1 MSSQS
6 TKERKAKENLVVL
19 HNCSTYDTKFEG
31 CYVESIRGGM
41 CQAIHPFIIYYE
53 LECLLSKSK
62 DYYKPIKTN
71 KKKANSGNYIQY
83 KSNGDKEKNLLLKE
97 YLNMIKSYSSDII
110 NDHKKWKIQLT
121 MRINFISIK
130 DLRETHPIHTKS
142 DKIKIMMGSKTNDIT
157 EELFK
162 DQKN

>member
-71 KKKANSGNYIQY
+71 KKKPIAVITYIT
-83 KSNGDKEKNLLLKE
+83 KVTE
-97 YLNMIKSYSSDII
+97 IKT
-110 NDHKKWKIQLT
+110 KIY
-121 MRINFISIK
+121 
-130 DLRETHPIHTKS
+130 H
-142 DKIKIMMGSKTNDIT
+142 
-157 EELFK
+157 
-162 DQKN
+162 